1 MSARRP
7 MPTTLAFPAVL
18 LGGALLLSTMS
29 GMAPSQDPM
38 SPGAREIVTTRL
50 EVAGELVEVS
60 RRQVDLTQSRLEAG
74 RCSETE
80 VLQAKRDWLE
90 ARLQELTIRQE
101 LLQRRVVKFLSQLI
115 KIAR

>member
-1 MSARRP
+1 MSARRT

-29 GMAPSQDPM
+29 GMAPSQNPM
-38 SPGAREIVTTRL
+38 RNGAREIAAARL
-50 EVAGELVEVS
+50 EIAQELVTVAEQQREV
-60 RRQVDLTQSRLEAG
+60 TQSRKKLG
-74 RCSETE
+74 RASESE

-101 LLQRRVVKFLSQLI
+101 LVGK
-115 KIAR
+115 